1 MAPRWLTAVLVG
13 VVVLLGVPPG
23 PAGAAN
29 GEQWGWPLPGIP
41 TVLRPFQP
49 PPTPYAAGHR
59 GVDLVAPVGASVL
72 AAGTG
77 VIGYAGRLA
86 GRGVV
91 TVVHG
96 PLRTTYEPV
105 TAVVQAGQSVRV
117 GEQIGRLEPPTGHC
131 GIGRSCLHWGLLRG
145 DSYLDP
151 LALLHLSPPIL
162 LPLGSLDAGTRLPT
176 TPAADLGSAPNPAD
190 STAERAAPRAALSA
204 ARGGVESGEGGRG
217 GITAADRRGGKAA
230 RGAGRGG
237 VAGAEG
243 RGGVA
248 GAEGREES
256 ASDGR
261 QDGVLPGPWLP
272 AAAGGSALLAAGVLM
287 GRRRSRGRS

>member
-1 MAPRWLTAVLVG
+1 MHRGSAVHSFGTGPAALSVLAERLPVNPEEGVVMAPRCLAAVLVG

-29 GEQWGWPLPGIP
+29 GGQWGWPLPGIP

-59 GVDLVAPVGASVL
+59 GVDLAAPVGASVL

-131 GIGRSCLHWGLLRG
+131 GIGRSCLHWGLLLATATWTRWPCCTSRRPSCCRWAALTPARG
-145 DSYLDP
+145 C
-151 LALLHLSPPIL
+151 
-162 LPLGSLDAGTRLPT
+162 RLPPRPT
-176 TPAADLGSAPNPAD
+176 SAPRPIPLTVRQND
-190 STAERAAPRAALSA
+190 RH
-204 ARGGVESGEGGRG
+204 RGQR
-217 GITAADRRGGKAA
+217 
-230 RGAGRGG
+230 
-237 VAGAEG
+237 
-243 RGGVA
+243 
-248 GAEGREES
+248 
-256 ASDGR
+256 
-261 QDGVLPGPWLP
+261 
-272 AAAGGSALLAAGVLM
+272 
-287 GRRRSRGRS
+287 